1 MISPQLEAEILRL
14 YHAEKWRVGT
24 IAGQLGVHHSVVKRV
39 LAQDG
44 VPRPERSRPARLDP
58 YLPLI
63 LATWKQYPKLP
74 ASRLYEMCRQRGYQG
89 CPHHFRHMVATY
101 RPRPTAEAYLRL
113 KTLPGEQAQVDWG
126 HFGKVTIGRAAR
138 PLMAFVM
145 VLSYSR
151 RIFLHF
157 FLGQQSEN
165 FLRGHEAAFGAWGG
179 VVRVVLYDNLKSA
192 VLERRGDAIRFNPL
206 LLEFARH
213 YRFAPR
219 PVAVARGNE
228 KGRVE
233 RAISYVRRAFF
244 MARRFK
250 DVDDLNRQARQWC
263 DGPACQRRWV
273 EDDRLTVR
281 EAFEKERALLLP
293 LPPAP
298 FPTEERRELV
308 VGKTPYVRF
317 DHNDY
322 SVPHE
327 RVRQTVVVT
336 ASLATVRILYQG
348 TVVAEHRRCFDRR
361 QQIEDPAH
369 IERLVE
375 HKRQAR
381 AHRGLDRLAAA
392 APASREL
399 LTRLAQRGANLGS
412 ATTRLLR
419 LLDEF
424 GAARLEPAIREAI
437 EKDIPHHH
445 AVRQILER
453 QHRAEGRRPTLPVEL
468 PDDPR
473 VRDLTIRPHTL
484 ESYDTLAADITDPKE
499 HDDHDEPDR
508 NRVDPHDHDGQS
520 SVS

>member
-1 MISPQLEAEILRL
+1 MISPKLEAEILRL

-24 IAGQLGVHHSVVKRV
+24 IAGQLGIHHSVVRRV
-39 LAQDG
+39 LTRDG
-44 VPRPERSRPARLDP
+44 PEASKRSRATRLDP

-63 LATWKQYPKLP
+63 IATWKQYPKLT
-74 ASRLYEMCRQRGYQG
+74 ASRLYEMCRQRGYPG
-89 CPHHFRHMVATY
+89 SPDHFRHMVAPY
-101 RPRPTAEAYLRL
+101 RPRPTAEAYLRI

-126 HFGKVTIGRAAR
+126 YFGKLTIGRGQR
-138 PLMAFVM
+138 DLLAFVM

-151 RIFLHF
+151 RLFLRF

-165 FLRGHEAAFGAWGG
+165 FLRGHEAAFSAWGG

-233 RAISYVRRAFF
+233 RAIAYVRRAFF
-244 MARRFK
+244 MARRFR
-250 DVDDLNRQARQWC
+250 DVDDLNHQAQAWC
-263 DGPACQRRWV
+263 DGPAGQRRWV
-273 EDDRLTVR
+273 EDDRLTVG
-281 EAFEKERALLLP
+281 EAFETERPLLLP

-298 FPTEERRELV
+298 FPTDERRELT

-327 RVRQTVVVT
+327 LVRQTVVVV
-336 ASLATVRILYQG
+336 ASLETVRIMHRG
-348 TVVAEHRRCFDRR
+348 GVVAEHRRCFDRH

-381 AHRGLDRLAAA
+381 EHRGLDRLAAA

-412 ATTRLLR
+412 ATTRLLG
-419 LLDEF
+419 LLEEF
-424 GAARLEPAIREAI
+424 GAARLEQAIREALAN
-437 EKDIPHHH
+437 DIPHPH

-453 QHRAEGRRPTLPVEL
+453 QRRAEGRSPALPVEL

-473 VRDLTIRPHTL
+473 LRELTIRPHRL
-484 ESYDTLAADITDPKE
+484 EGYDQLTNDIVDPQESDDPGEPDTDNLDPQENK
-499 HDDHDEPDR
+499 DHDE
-508 NRVDPHDHDGQS
+508 
-520 SVS
+520 